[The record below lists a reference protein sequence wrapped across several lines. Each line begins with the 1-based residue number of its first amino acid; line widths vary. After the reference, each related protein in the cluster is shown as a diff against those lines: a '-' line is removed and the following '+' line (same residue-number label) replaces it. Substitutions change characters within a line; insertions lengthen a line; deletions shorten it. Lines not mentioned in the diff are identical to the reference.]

1 MKKNIVLASSALL
14 LSSIFFV
21 INDAIINYLSSN
33 NIQFYHF
40 IFYGTPAYLSLP
52 IYLFFKKNLKKHLIS
67 TNYKIL
73 IIRSLIFS
81 PMPFITFLALKN
93 ISLPEFTTLNMSS
106 PLVGAILAFF
116 ILKEKLNIFIY
127 ISLLFGFTGVLFVVQ
142 PGFDTFNIYFLV
154 TLLGVCLIT
163 LSTVI
168 VNKFN
173 NIATAI
179 GYFIY
184 GGLIIHITSF
194 ILFLIDPLKVD
205 LKIFFLITTASIFI
219 NLAIFLAT
227 YSFRM
232 AQKYYSAIFC
242 LVYLQIIC
250 SSLVGYF
257 FFNEYLNT
265 FALIGAILIV
275 FSGIISVPG
284 QIKQVYGK

>member
-1 MKKNIVLASSALL
+1 MKKNIIIASSALL
-14 LSSIFFV
+14 LSSAFFV
-21 INDAIINYLSSN
+21 INDAIINYLSSL

-40 IFYGTPAYLSLP
+40 IFYGTPAYLIVPL
-52 IYLFFKKNLKKHLIS
+52 YLFLKGDLKQHVVS

-73 IIRSLIFS
+73 IFRSLIFS

-106 PLVGAILAFF
+106 PLVGAIFAYFL
-116 ILKEKLNIFIY
+116 LKEKLNIYIY
-127 ISLLFGFTGVLFVVQ
+127 LSLIIGFTGVIFVVQ

-154 TLLGVCLIT
+154 ALTGVFFIT
-163 LSTVI
+163 LSTAI
-168 VNKFN
+168 VNKYN
-173 NIATAI
+173 NIATAL

-194 ILFLIDPLKVD
+194 ILFLIDPLKIN
-205 LKIFFLITTASIFI
+205 LKIFFFITTASIFI
-219 NLAIFLAT
+219 NAAIFLAT
-227 YSFRM
+227 FSFKM

-242 LVYLQIIC
+242 LIYLQIVW
-250 SSLVGYF
+250 SSLIGLYF
-257 FFNEYLNT
+257 FDEYLNK

-284 QIKQVYGK
+284 QIKQINDK